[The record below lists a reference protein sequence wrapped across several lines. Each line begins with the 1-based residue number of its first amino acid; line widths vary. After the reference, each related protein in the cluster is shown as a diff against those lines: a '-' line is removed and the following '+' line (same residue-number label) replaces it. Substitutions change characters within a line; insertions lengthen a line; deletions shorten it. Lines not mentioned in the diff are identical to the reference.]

1 MLFQRLHVLGQL
13 VIFGD
18 RLGDLALPRFG
29 LCGQVRQR
37 HLDVEHV
44 LDPAQQRNRR
54 LRVRWVRHIVRH
66 RRPKRHR
73 RDAGPHT
80 GRLEDAGDA
89 GGALVACFL
98 KAELPRRRRGVGR
111 ARDRHRPGVWGVGQ
125 QRPQDHHGVHVEFVD
140 DRQQLVAKRAPAHIR
155 LHPAHQHHVAVAAGW
170 AAVRDPHG
178 RPLQFAGNPI
188 DLADDRPI
196 DLVVVVGLVID
207 LDNRQCLPAGRQV
220 CHGIAGRVAGVVPAL
235 ERSHDDGVV
244 QFGQRCVALRWGHLV
259 SLRRPPGR
267 RCEPCTSSEAAR
279 LVAMATLCRAEVGT
293 LCACL
298 S

>member
-1 MLFQRLHVLGQL
+1 MLPSLVHVHRGVAVLFQRLHVLGQL

-111 ARDRHRPGVWGVGQ
+111 A
-125 QRPQDHHGVHVEFVD
+125 
-140 DRQQLVAKRAPAHIR
+140 
-155 LHPAHQHHVAVAAGW
+155 
-170 AAVRDPHG
+170 
-178 RPLQFAGNPI
+178 
-188 DLADDRPI
+188 
-196 DLVVVVGLVID
+196 
-207 LDNRQCLPAGRQV
+207 
-220 CHGIAGRVAGVVPAL
+220 
-235 ERSHDDGVV
+235 
-244 QFGQRCVALRWGHLV
+244 
-259 SLRRPPGR
+259 
-267 RCEPCTSSEAAR
+267 
-279 LVAMATLCRAEVGT
+279 
-293 LCACL
+293 
-298 S
+298 